1 MVTTTAPVERRL
13 PLWEE
18 PAMFALSRLKEAG
31 LRHSERRFEVGEV
44 IYTRKKIGSAV
55 RVRSSALRMAAL
67 AVSTQCP
74 FTELLRNSRMS
85 LKRCPQRCGKGHRIE

>member
-1 MVTTTAPVERRL
+1 VVTTTAPVERRL

-55 RVRSSALRMAAL
+55 RVRSSAPRMAAL
-67 AVSTQCP
+67 AVST
-74 FTELLRNSRMS
+74 
-85 LKRCPQRCGKGHRIE
+85 